1 VIFWW
6 KPRPEMAKDTY
17 PTALANTGYEVSL
30 MRVAPGQEPQVAKQL
45 RQAIAKYS
53 PSHNPPVC
61 LLKLFGRYDICAIYE
76 TENFR
81 GAPSKAGP
89 IAGIRGGVKIHA
101 FRWRPPGARRQLAI
115 QHAKGSVYGLLFFRF
130 NERLLAEHGAFIEHL
145 FAQYWHDRKL
155 KGITLDVLGTTGWAE
170 LLFLLRGH
178 KFGEV
183 TQALSEIS
191 GLFLKPPRATR
202 QIIPTK
208 TFSLIGLDFD
218 LTLPAKRSLLV
229 QELDEPFRRGRG
241 VFPLLNVTCFAGSMG
256 PIYRRAVATI
266 GPGVVTFGGSD
277 FLFTPKRRSWTWG
290 DFISRVLNLRH
301 GLSNDLYSTSIS
313 ILRVERQH
321 ADIPLLPPRR
331 RPLEM
336 ASPLRD
342 ALPTWGT
349 TIEERVTNIY
359 FGVSNLLQDPLIGH
373 CFEDL
378 RPMLTEDLPIFLTTQ
393 SPKKDSN
400 LRFLRSLIAVIDHA
414 AQERAH
420 GAFLSLE
427 QMEGSLSPTK
437 GGIQRILT
445 AASLIPSQLL
455 AYTKKPW
462 YGFLIAGYQNRIF
475 SSWYEVVNLPVEYL
489 FKPEKWCGLCHETG
503 HVLLYD
509 KQYFDIDAPEV
520 AKIII
525 QAAQSPTDSYMFKLW
540 KDLATEVWADMF
552 DLYFCYGT
560 TLDCYLKNIWELL
573 PKNNGTVQTR
583 HFIRYFIIHQYHKYF
598 LARPNTSFPRQIHVE
613 RDVQEFV
620 DRLRDLKL
628 EVNLPLGVHDE
639 AANVFHQLQELVR
652 MYHARFR
659 RICAPKNLERDF
671 SSRRFQRQLDT
682 VLSGAVSLDPITS
695 PVSFILAL
703 KNHQRHLTLGS
714 RLAAILSLW
723 HTATKIPNHNR

>member
-1 VIFWW
+1 M
-6 KPRPEMAKDTY
+6 PNPEMAKDTN
-17 PTALANTGYEVSL
+17 PTALADIGYEVSL
-30 MRVAPGQEPQVAKQL
+30 MRVAPGQEPQVAKHL
-45 RQAIAKYS
+45 RQAITEYS
-53 PSHNPPVC
+53 HSHSPPVC

-130 NERLLAEHGAFIEHL
+130 NERLLAEHGAFIERL
-145 FAQYWHDRKL
+145 FAQYWHDQKL

-170 LLFLLRGH
+170 LLFLLRGD

-191 GLFLKPPRATR
+191 GLFLKPPHASR
-202 QIIPTK
+202 QILPTK
-208 TFSLIGLDFD
+208 TFSIIGLDFN
-218 LTLPAKRSLLV
+218 LTLKANRSLLIR
-229 QELDEPFRRGRG
+229 QLDEPFRRGRG
-241 VFPLLNVTCFAGSMG
+241 VFPLLNVTCPAGSMG
-256 PIYRRAVATI
+256 PVYRRATATI
-266 GPGVVTFGGSD
+266 GPGVVTFGGND
-277 FLFTPKRRSWTWG
+277 FLFTPRPGKWG
-290 DFISRVLNLRH
+290 DFISRVLNLRR
-301 GLSNDLYSTSIS
+301 GLSDNLYSTSVS
-313 ILRVERQH
+313 ILRAEKQH
-321 ADIPLLPPRR
+321 AAIPLPRANR

-336 ASPLRD
+336 TPLLRKS
-342 ALPTWGT
+342 LPNWKT

-359 FGVSNLLQDPLIGH
+359 FGLSNLLQDPLIGH

-378 RPMLTEDLPIFLTTQ
+378 RPMLTEALPEFLTTQ

-427 QMEGSLSPTK
+427 QLEGSLSPTK

-445 AASLIPSQLL
+445 AASLIPSHLL
-455 AYTKKPW
+455 SYTKKPW

-489 FKPEKWCGLCHETG
+489 FKPEQWCGLCHETG

-509 KQYFDIDAPEV
+509 KRYFDIDAREV
-520 AKIII
+520 TQIVT

-560 TLDCYLKNIWELL
+560 DLDCYLKNIWEIL
-573 PKNNGTVQTR
+573 PKNNGTVQIR

-598 LARPNTSFPRQIHVE
+598 LARFRTSFPRQVRGE

-628 EVNLPLGVHDE
+628 EVNLPLGARDE
-639 AANVFHQLQELVR
+639 ATNVFYHLHELVQ

-659 RICAPKNLERDF
+659 RSCAPKNLGRDF

-723 HTATKIPNHNR
+723 HTATKTTNHNR